1 MGTEL
6 LAWLLIALAGAAI
19 GATAIGGVLV
29 VPVLTTLLGVPLPT
43 AIAVSSLAFFV
54 TGAFA
59 LSGTGALARVRHEG
73 PLLAAALVGAATGA
87 TLTAWLPADAMRAWI
102 GLLALVSGVHAVLR
116 LRQATPTA
124 ERPWPGAPA
133 QVALGLAVGVGSALS
148 GTGGPV
154 MLLPLLMLMQRPVAR
169 AIVAAQII
177 QLPIALAL
185 SMPVFI
191 TPPPARREVACEL
204 VKGEAGA
211 PAVSCAN
218 TGTAY
223 AQMREV
229 RLQRNDQT
237 LARFEGGSYLL
248 PGARRT
254 VVPKPEGPGL
264 TGTEPLTVE
273 VQFDDGQTSR
283 FTARLP

>member
-177 QLPIALAL
+177 QLPIALAASTAHAL
-185 SMPVFI
+185 AGRIDFVLG
-191 TPPPARREVACEL
+191 AAVAVALVVGAWLGRR
-204 VKGEAGA
+204 
-211 PAVSCAN
+211 
-218 TGTAY
+218 
-223 AQMREV
+223 
-229 RLQRNDQT
+229 
-237 LARFEGGSYLL
+237 LARGSNVRALQAATASVLL
-248 PGARRT
+248 ATGAWF
-254 VVPKPEGPGL
+254 L
-264 TGTEPLTVE
+264 
-273 VQFDDGQTSR
+273 FS
-283 FTARLP
+283 

>member
-1 MGTEL
+1 MTHAIRPLRRLLPGLTARNSFMAALLVCLMTPVWAGSFSVSPVRIYMKPRDRAVAITLTNEGDTAVALQADVFVWSQTPDGTDQ
-6 LAWLLIALAGAAI
+6 LALSDDMILSPPIIKLEAGARQ
-19 GATAIGGVLV
+19 V
-29 VPVLTTLLGVPLPT
+29 VRLALL
-43 AIAVSSLAFFV
+43 
-54 TGAFA
+54 
-59 LSGTGALARVRHEG
+59 R
-73 PLLAAALVGAATGA
+73 
-87 TLTAWLPADAMRAWI
+87 PADASQQ
-102 GLLALVSGVHAVLR
+102 LTYR
-116 LRQATPTA
+116 LIVREVPEITA
-124 ERPWPGAPA
+124 PKQQG
-133 QVALGLAVGVGSALS
+133 
-148 GTGGPV
+148 
-154 MLLPLLMLMQRPVAR
+154 
-169 AIVAAQII
+169 I

-191 TPPPARREVACEL
+191 TPPPAKREVACEL
-204 VKGEAGA
+204 VRGEAGA

-229 RLQRNDQT
+229 RLHRNDQT

-254 VVPKPEGPGL
+254 VTPKPEGPGL
-264 TGTEPLTVE
+264 AGTEPLTVE